1 MTATHLPTF
10 APPDAR
16 PATGD
21 CAWALAELDDL
32 IGRAD
37 ASGVAGMILRQ
48 AQRELRSVLVEAAAP
63 AARVVGP
70 LRIRRAA

>member
-32 IGRAD
+32 VGRAD
-37 ASGVAGMILRQ
+37 AAGMILRQ

>member
-10 APPDAR
+10 PSADPR

-37 ASGVAGMILRQ
+37 AEGVAGMILRQ
-48 AQRELRSVLVEAAAP
+48 AQRELRSVLVGATTP

>member
-32 IGRAD
+32 VGRAD
-37 ASGVAGMILRQ
+37 AAGVASMILRQ